1 MEKLG
6 DTPRSAADDP
16 LVTAPPPAVSAPRAS
31 VADSRG
37 PGEVTPQALG
47 EDEPH
52 TNGLQARL
60 NWLRAGVLG
69 ANDGIISTAG
79 VVVGVAAATQD
90 RTAVLV
96 AGVASLAAGAVS
108 MALGEY
114 VSVSSQRDTEHALIA
129 LERRELLE
137 DPEGELAELADIY
150 RRKGLTAETAQRV
163 AEELTERDAL
173 SAHVEAELGL
183 DPDERTNPW
192 HAALASAIAFTVGA
206 LLPLLAVILAPENI
220 RIPVTF
226 VAVVVALALTGS
238 ISARFGKARHVRAV
252 VRLIVGGALAMAV
265 TFGIGAVLG
274 ATVV

>member
-1 MEKLG
+1 ME
-6 DTPRSAADDP
+6 TRDDP
-16 LVTAPPPAVSAPRAS
+16 RLVRAV
-31 VADSRG
+31 
-37 PGEVTPQALG
+37 ALP
-47 EDEPH
+47 DEPH
-52 TNGLQARL
+52 RSGLQARL

-79 VVVGVAAATQD
+79 VVVGVAAATPE
-90 RTAVLV
+90 RTAVLI
-96 AGVASLAAGAVS
+96 AGAASMVAGAVS

-129 LERRELLE
+129 EERQQLAD
-137 DPEGELAELADIY
+137 DPAGELTELADIY
-150 RRKGLTAETAQRV
+150 RRKGLSVETAHRV

-173 SAHVEAELGL
+173 TAHVEAELGL

-192 HAALASAIAFTVGA
+192 HAAVASALAFTIGA
-206 LLPLLAVILAPENI
+206 ALPILAVVLAPEAM

-238 ISARFGKARHVRAV
+238 VAARFGRARRLRAV
-252 VRLIVGGALAMAV
+252 VRLIIGGALAMAI